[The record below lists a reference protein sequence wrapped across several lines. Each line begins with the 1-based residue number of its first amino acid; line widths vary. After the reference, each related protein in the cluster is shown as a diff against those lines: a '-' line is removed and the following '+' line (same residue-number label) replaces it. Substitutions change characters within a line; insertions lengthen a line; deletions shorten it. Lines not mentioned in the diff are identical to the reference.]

1 MRAALIC
8 LPPPGDGVSLRIAG
22 RSAAQSQLALALQC
36 GCELV
41 IAHGHGASSEAIE
54 LRHRAEAA
62 GARFQTVNNAHA
74 LIGAVGQGGSLL
86 VLQAG
91 LWAEAGEVLEALRSP
106 ACVMVLPAGI
116 GVQAGFEQIDLDRAW
131 AGALV
136 LPGQLLA
143 ALSSLPE
150 DIAPAPALLRVAL
163 QSRLPEIR
171 LAAEHLDD
179 GSWCLLRSPAAADQH
194 ERRWLRRVVGEGRG
208 TGVSAR
214 FARLAL
220 NLRGAK
226 LAGHPRGLAAV
237 IAILAG
243 ILVGAIAA
251 AWQGYAAFG
260 FVLLAFA
267 ATLTEFSIGLAR
279 IRAAPFGRVRHWPR
293 LRYLL
298 DAALGVCAVCAIDG
312 LWQRALFA
320 PLVLIAGLQLL
331 DRREW
336 PAIAEALRDRGVIA
350 AVLAVT
356 VLALSGEPAI
366 MLVAG
371 IILSANLV
379 PVGRGSTGRAQIQ
392 RNRS

>member
-8 LPPPGDGVSLRIAG
+8 LPPPDDGASLRIVG
-22 RSAAQSQLALALQC
+22 RSTGQSQLALALQC

-41 IAHGHGASSEAIE
+41 IAHGHGASSAAIE

-74 LIGAVGQGGSLL
+74 LIGAVGQDGSLL
-86 VLQAG
+86 VLQGG
-91 LWAEAGEVLEALRSP
+91 LWAEAGDALEALRSP
-106 ACVMVLPAGI
+106 ACVLVLPAGV

-163 QSRLPEIR
+163 QNRLPEMR

-208 TGVSAR
+208 GGVSAR
-214 FARLAL
+214 FARLVL
-220 NLRGAK
+220 NLHGAQ
-226 LAGHPRGLAAV
+226 LAAHPRGFAAV
-237 IAILAG
+237 IAALAG
-243 ILVGAIAA
+243 VMLGAVAA
-251 AWQGYAAFG
+251 AWQGHAATG
-260 FVLLAFA
+260 FVLLALA
-267 ATLTEFSIGLAR
+267 ATLTELTIGLAR
-279 IRAAPFGRVRHWPR
+279 IRAAPFGRVRHWPSF
-293 LRYLL
+293 RYLL
-298 DAALGVCAVCAIDG
+298 DGALGVCAVCAIDG

-320 PLVLIAGLQLL
+320 PLVLIAGLLLL
-331 DRREW
+331 DRREL
-336 PAIAEALRDRGVIA
+336 PPIAEAMRDRGLIA
-350 AVLAVT
+350 AVLGAV
-356 VLALSGEPAI
+356 VLAFSGEPAI

-371 IILSANLV
+371 TVLWANLV
-379 PVGRGSTGRAQIQ
+379 PIRRGPIRRGGG
-392 RNRS
+392 